1 MGARSS
7 DPRRVD
13 ASTEI
18 PAYFLYGNPLGTA
31 DERIVHIEP
40 IASRSKLHH
49 WEAKPHRHSDMYQ
62 ILLLEAGSVVAA
74 IDTRSADLRAPAAF
88 IAPPGSVHSF
98 QFRQD
103 AGGLAITFGAGLIR
117 RLAST
122 TPAILDTLHRPWLC
136 ALDRAA
142 LKATDLKHLARILA
156 KEFSRS
162 PSGRGLALYGLL
174 TALLCNL
181 VRLLPS
187 EKADNRIIAH
197 GEQEIVTRFRQMLE
211 SSYRQHV
218 GISSYAR
225 KLGVSEALLRRACR
239 AVVGQSPVLIVHQ
252 RLLVEAE
259 RHLRFTPMTIKQ
271 IASSLGFND
280 PAYFTRFFTQYM
292 RVSPRTFRD
301 GLGSLIGIHAHDRK

>member
-1 MGARSS
+1 MRARSS
-7 DPRRVD
+7 GSRRVD
-13 ASTEI
+13 ASAEI
-18 PAYFLYGNPLGTA
+18 PAYFLYGNPMGTT

-40 IASRSKLHH
+40 IASRSKLTH
-49 WEAKPHRHSDMYQ
+49 WEVKPHRHSDMYQ

-74 IDTRSADLRAPAAF
+74 IDTRGADLRAPAAF
-88 IAPPGSVHSF
+88 VAPPGSVHSF
-98 QFRQD
+98 QFRHD
-103 AGGLAITFGAGLIR
+103 ASGLAITFGAGLVR

-122 TPAILDTLHRPWLC
+122 TPAMLDILHRPWLC

-142 LKATDLKHLARILA
+142 LRATDLKHLARILA
-156 KEFSRS
+156 NEFSRS

-181 VRLLPS
+181 VRLLPNANA
-187 EKADNRIIAH
+187 ENRVIAH
-197 GEQEIVTRFRQMLE
+197 GDQEIVTRFREMIE
-211 SSYRQHV
+211 SSYREHL

-225 KLGVSEALLRRACR
+225 KLGVSEPLLRRACR
-239 AVVGQSPVLIVHQ
+239 AVVGQSPALIVHQ

-280 PAYFTRFFTQYM
+280 PAYFSRFFTQYM

-301 GLGSLIGIHAHDRK
+301 GLNAR